1 MNDANSVRQEFVFL
15 FQEDEIM
22 VVLQKEN
29 VIITDQYV
37 ALQMEK
43 PLKVV
48 SSAMHNPGFGYYAS
62 LVNRSVSYNYDERHP
77 HEELKHFLEEEG
89 FETSETVAMM
99 TAVFARFATIRDFDY
114 EGIRIVVMITA
125 GLGNAVDITRAFHR
139 QEQYHAG
146 TINTWVLINGKLS
159 DEALFQAMISTTE
172 AKVKALFDEGIVDPT
187 TGTQATGTSTDSLLI
202 ASTEEGDYHQYAG
215 PITML
220 GKVIGHGVYETMR
233 EAIQKYKKD
242 KEENPL

>member
-1 MNDANSVRQEFVFL
+1 MLALRK
-15 FQEDEIM
+15 EDIHIFEH
-22 VVLQKEN
+22 
-29 VIITDQYV
+29 YV
-37 ALQMEK
+37 AVRTDSPM
-43 PLKVV
+43 KVV
-48 SSAMHNPGFGYYAS
+48 SSAMHNPGFGYYTH
-62 LVNRSVSYNYDERHP
+62 LMNRAVPKEYDERKP
-77 HEELKHFLEEEG
+77 HLELQRFLQ
-89 FETSETVAMM
+89 SEDFPIDDTVAMM
-99 TAVFARFATIRDFDY
+99 TAVYAKFATIREFTY
-114 EGIRIVVMITA
+114 EGIHLVIMITA
-125 GLGNAVDITRAFHR
+125 GLGNAVDITNAFHR

-146 TINTWVLINGKLS
+146 TINMWVLINGKMS

-172 AKVKALFDEGIVDPT
+172 AKVKALMDEGITDST

>member
-1 MNDANSVRQEFVFL
+1 
-15 FQEDEIM
+15 M
-22 VVLQKEN
+22 VVLQKEH

-37 ALQMEK
+37 ALKMEK

-48 SSAMHNPGFGYYAS
+48 SSAMHNPGFGYYANFI
-62 LVNRSVSYNYDERHP
+62 NRSVSYNYDERHP
-77 HEELKHFLEEEG
+77 HEELKRFLEGEG
-89 FETSETVAMM
+89 FKASETVAMM
-99 TAVFARFATIRDFDY
+99 TAVFARYATVREFDY

-146 TINTWVLINGKLS
+146 TINTWVLIN
-159 DEALFQAMISTTE
+159 STTE
-172 AKVKALFDEGIVDPT
+172 AKVKALFDEAIVDPT

>member
-1 MNDANSVRQEFVFL
+1 
-15 FQEDEIM
+15 M
-22 VVLQKEN
+22 VLIQKEQ
-29 VIITDQYV
+29 IKITDQYV

-48 SSAMHNPGFGYYAS
+48 SSAMHNPGFGYFTS
-62 LVNRSVSYNYDERHP
+62 FVNRTVSYTYDDQNP
-77 HEELKHFLEEEG
+77 HEELARFLKKEG
-89 FETSETVAMM
+89 FQTSETVAMM
-99 TAVFARFATIRDFDY
+99 TAVYARYATVREFDY
-114 EGIRIVVMITA
+114 EGNHIVVMITA

-146 TINTWVLINGKLS
+146 TINIWVLINGALS

-172 AKVKALFDEGIVDPT
+172 AKVKALFDEGIIDPT
-187 TGTQATGTSTDSLLI
+187 TGTQATGTSTDSVLI
-202 ASTEEGDYHQYAG
+202 ASTEQGTFHQYAG

-242 KEENPL
+242 KKENPL

>member
-1 MNDANSVRQEFVFL
+1 MPVLRK
-15 FQEDEIM
+15 EDIH
-22 VVLQKEN
+22 
-29 VIITDQYV
+29 ISDHYV
-37 ALQMEK
+37 AIQTDSPM
-43 PLKVV
+43 KVV
-48 SSAMHNPGFGYYAS
+48 SSAVHNPGFGFYTH
-62 LVNRSVSYNYDERHP
+62 LMNRSVPYTYDERKP
-77 HEELKHFLEEEG
+77 QIELQRFLQSEG
-89 FETSETVAMM
+89 FPIDNTVAMM
-99 TAVFARFATIRDFDY
+99 TAVYARYATIREFTY
-114 EGIRIVVMITA
+114 EGIHLVIMITA

-172 AKVKALFDEGIVDPT
+172 AKVKALFDEDITDPT

-202 ASTEEGDYHQYAG
+202 ASTEEGAYHQYAG

>member
-1 MNDANSVRQEFVFL
+1 MAL
-15 FQEDEIM
+15 
-22 VVLQKEN
+22 LQKEA
-29 VIITDQYV
+29 IQITGQYV
-37 ALQMEK
+37 AVHTDS

-48 SSAMHNPGFGYYAS
+48 SSAMHNPGFGYYTH
-62 LVNRSVSYNYDERHP
+62 LMNRTVPLNYDERQP
-77 HEELKHFLEEEG
+77 HEELQHFLQTEG
-89 FETSETVAMM
+89 FPVNQTVAMM
-99 TAVFARFATIRDFDY
+99 TAVFASHATIREFTY
-114 EGIRIVVMITA
+114 EGIHLVLMITA

-139 QEQYHAG
+139 EEQYHAG

-172 AKVKALFDEGIVDPT
+172 AKVKALIDENIKDPT

-202 ASTEEGDYHQYAG
+202 ASTEEGEYHQYAG

-220 GKVIGHGVYETMR
+220 GKVIGYGVYETMR

-242 KEENPL
+242 KEENPR

>member
-1 MNDANSVRQEFVFL
+1 M
-15 FQEDEIM
+15 M
-22 VVLQKEN
+22 VVLHKED
-29 VIITDQYV
+29 IQIFDHYV
-37 ALQMEK
+37 AIQTASPM
-43 PLKVV
+43 KVV
-48 SSAMHNPGFGYYAS
+48 SSAMHNPGFGYYKHV
-62 LVNRSVSYNYDERHP
+62 VNRSVPYTYDERQP
-77 HEELKHFLEEEG
+77 HQELQHFLQSAG
-89 FETSETVAMM
+89 FPAEDTVAMM
-99 TAVFARFATIRDFDY
+99 TAVYARYATIREFTY
-114 EGIRIVVMITA
+114 EGIHLVIMITA

-172 AKVKALFDEGIVDPT
+172 AKVKALIDENITDPT

-242 KEENPL
+242 KEENQL